1 MWNKEW
7 VSVILQNPVFWINPS
22 LRQHHTTLRVRYP
35 RKCVCHQFYFNLFL
49 VFRLCLLFD
58 ATKQKNDDSEG
69 MEALQAY
76 SSVLKIGCMRLP
88 KHSCLSV
95 TFLAGMQVEW
105 VLITWNLST
114 EVILILYQD
123 MALQGRKKLF

>member
-1 MWNKEW
+1 M
-7 VSVILQNPVFWINPS
+7 
-22 LRQHHTTLRVRYP
+22 
-35 RKCVCHQFYFNLFL
+35 
-49 VFRLCLLFD
+49 LFD

-95 TFLAGMQVEW
+95 TFLAGMQVER
-105 VLITWNLST
+105 VLITQILST
-114 EVILILYQD
+114 EVTLPRFGLARQ
-123 MALQGRKKLF
+123 KKAFLTFLKKFFFWQVFPHL